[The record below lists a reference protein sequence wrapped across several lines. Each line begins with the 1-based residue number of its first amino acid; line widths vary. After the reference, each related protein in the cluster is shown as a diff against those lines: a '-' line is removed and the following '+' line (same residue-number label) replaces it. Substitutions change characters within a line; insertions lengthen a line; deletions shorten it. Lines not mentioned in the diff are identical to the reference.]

1 MIYGPLWVAWRVIYV
16 YMTDFDM
23 DTDKLIGL

>member
-1 MIYGPLWVAWRVIYV
+1 MIYGSLGVAWRVIYV
-16 YMTDFDM
+16 YTIDFDM